1 MKKKLISGIKP
12 TGKLHIGNYLGA
24 IKKWIDLQDT
34 YECFFFIA
42 DYHALTTEKNKDFLK
57 NKTKILLIDLI
68 SLGLNPKKSIIF
80 KQSEIIGHTELS
92 WIFNCLTPVSELE
105 RITQYKNLK
114 IKEKSINAGLL
125 TYPTLQAADILL
137 YKGEYIPVGEDQLQH
152 LELTRII
159 TRKFNNNYIK
169 YFKEIKPILSP
180 TPKIM
185 SLNNPDKK
193 MSKSLGEASYIA
205 IRDNAEAVAKK
216 IRKAVT
222 NEKGIKN
229 LMELYEYFGN
239 KNKLNKF
246 KKDYQKNSLINSE
259 LKQEL
264 TTSIINFLKPI
275 QKNILY
281 YEKNYNKIEKIIKKG
296 AKHAQKIANNNLEE
310 IKNIIGIK

>member
-12 TGKLHIGNYLGA
+12 TGKIHIGNYLGA

-114 IKEKSINAGLL
+114 IKEKSVNAGLL

-137 YKGEYIPVGEDQLQH
+137 YKGED
-152 LELTRII
+152 
-159 TRKFNNNYIK
+159 RK
-169 YFKEIKPILSP
+169 S
-180 TPKIM
+180 
-185 SLNNPDKK
+185 
-193 MSKSLGEASYIA
+193 
-205 IRDNAEAVAKK
+205 V
-216 IRKAVT
+216 V
-222 NEKGIKN
+222 
-229 LMELYEYFGN
+229 
-239 KNKLNKF
+239 
-246 KKDYQKNSLINSE
+246 
-259 LKQEL
+259 
-264 TTSIINFLKPI
+264 
-275 QKNILY
+275 
-281 YEKNYNKIEKIIKKG
+281 
-296 AKHAQKIANNNLEE
+296 
-310 IKNIIGIK
+310 